1 MAGPSPFPIPAA
13 GLQVLAPRER
23 IVAVADAGSVA
34 WLDTP
39 RRSPHLARFGISA
52 QDDDGIATA
61 AVRIHGTPVF
71 VAAQDE
77 RFLRGSVGAGHAHAL
92 AALFRRARAKRWG
105 VALLMASGG
114 VRLHEANAAELAL
127 ARALSALF
135 DARAAEVPVAA
146 LAVGDVFG
154 GASVLACAGAALGM
168 LPGARLG
175 LSGPK
180 VIETARGRSEL
191 DAADRTAVDALFGAA
206 ARVAHGHAALV
217 QDDAHAVREWLHM
230 ALQPALPFE
239 AHVLRAHEGLAT
251 RAAVPAAGDGHAPSP
266 HFASL
271 AGAVAEDRDG
281 WLWRFD
287 GALFTRPFTG
297 RPFDGVSVHA
307 LDTALLAAH
316 AAARRSTLVLTED
329 STGHDVSRAAE
340 ARVDSTRLAH
350 HAAVLALLRAR
361 GVRIVGWLCGTGH
374 SAAFF
379 VNALQAPRLVA
390 SPHARVVAMDPAAI
404 ARVTGREVHALVD
417 DDPLLGQPAR
427 HLAALGG
434 VDAFVADAAALR
446 AELRR

>member
-1 MAGPSPFPIPAA
+1 MADPSPLQAPAA
-13 GLQVLAPRER
+13 GLPVLSPRER
-23 IVAVADAGSVA
+23 IAAVADAGSVA

-39 RRSPHLARFGISA
+39 RPSPHLARFGIAA

-61 AVRIHGTPVF
+61 AIRVCGAPVL

-77 RFLRGSVGAGHAHAL
+77 RFLRGSVGAGQADAL
-92 AALFRRARAKRWG
+92 AALFRRARAKRCA
-105 VALLMASGG
+105 VVLLMASGG

-135 DARAAEVPVAA
+135 DARAAGVPVAV

-180 VIETARGRSEL
+180 VIETARGRAEI
-191 DAADRTAVDALFGAA
+191 DAADRMAVDALFGAA
-206 ARVAHGHAALV
+206 ARVAQGHAALV
-217 QDDAHAVREWLHM
+217 QDDADAVREWLHA
-230 ALQPALPFE
+230 ALQRALPFE
-239 AHVLRAHEGLAT
+239 DDVLRAHEGLAAS
-251 RAAVPAAGDGHAPSP
+251 AALPAAAGANVPPP
-266 HFASL
+266 HLASL
-271 AGAVAEDRDG
+271 DGVVPEDRDG

-297 RPFDGVSVHA
+297 RVFDGVSAHA
-307 LDTALLAAH
+307 LDTALLAAC
-316 AAARRSTLVLTED
+316 AAGRTPRLVLTED

-340 ARVDSTRLAH
+340 ARLDSRRLAH

-361 GVRIVGWLCGTGH
+361 GVRTVGWLCGTGH

-390 SPHARVVAMDPAAI
+390 SPQARVVAMDPAAI
-404 ARVTGREVHALVD
+404 ARVTGRDVRALVE

-434 VDAFVADAAALR
+434 VDAFVADVPALR
-446 AELRR
+446 AELGR